1 MRLERPLLFF
11 DLETTGLDPEKDRI
25 IEIAC
30 IKVHPDKR
38 QERFESFLN
47 PERSIPAEVT
57 ELTGITNDMV
67 ASAPLFREI
76 ADTLG
81 GLLRDADLA
90 GYNAIGFDVPMLA
103 AEYKRAGMMMPA
115 LPDRTVLDPLT
126 ILKKY
131 EVRTLGWAHSFYLGE
146 EMPRAHRSM
155 DDTEASMSILREQ
168 IKRYNLEGTPRELQ
182 EELRKPY
189 LDDGQ
194 RFKLE
199 GEMVTIA
206 FGKYRGK
213 ALAYIRKTDPDYV
226 KWMRDTM
233 GPEVAAVL
241 DKYQRA

>member
-1 MRLERPLLFF
+1 
-11 DLETTGLDPEKDRI
+11 
-25 IEIAC
+25 
-30 IKVHPDKR
+30 
-38 QERFESFLN
+38 
-47 PERSIPAEVT
+47 
-57 ELTGITNDMV
+57 MV
-67 ASAPLFREI
+67 AGAPLFREI

-90 GYNAIGFDVPMLA
+90 GYNAIGFDVPMLT
-103 AEYKRAGMMMPA
+103 AEYKRAGMTMPA
-115 LPDRTVLDPLT
+115 LPDRAVLDPLT

-131 EVRTLGWAHSFYLGE
+131 EVRTLGWAHTFYLGT

-155 DDTEASMSILREQ
+155 DDTEAAMNIFREQ
-168 IKRYNLEGTPRELQ
+168 IKRYNLDGSALELQ
-182 EELRKPY
+182 VELRKPY

-199 GEMVTIA
+199 GETVTIA

-213 ALAYIRKTDPDYV
+213 ALAFVRKTDPDYV

-241 DKYQRA
+241 DQYR